1 MTTNNT
7 QPHNIESNSLKD
19 DENEIF
25 KNMIN
30 YFDLTPKTLDIKI
43 PYKFNDALDIL
54 KNINTE
60 DFSSELKE
68 IIEIKKENDIFNDEQ
83 YFSIDNVKFLTSKL
97 SDNDKID
104 YILLKDLKKEEL
116 IKTPEFLGEIF
127 EYIDKGI
134 NLKITTREDSRKEIN
149 IK

>member
-7 QPHNIESNSLKD
+7 QPHNIESICMKD
-19 DENEIF
+19 DKDEIF

-97 SDNDKID
+97 SDNDKTD
-104 YILLKDLKKEEL
+104 YILLKELKKEEL

-134 NLKITTREDSRKEIN
+134 NLKITTREDSRKI
-149 IK
+149 